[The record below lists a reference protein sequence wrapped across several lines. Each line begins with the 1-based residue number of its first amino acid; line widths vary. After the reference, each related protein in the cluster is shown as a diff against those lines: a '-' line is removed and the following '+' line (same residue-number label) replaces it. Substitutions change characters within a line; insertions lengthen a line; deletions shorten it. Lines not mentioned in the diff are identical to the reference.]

1 MIIQERVPPILAF
14 LVLMLMVKSSMAS
27 KGYTAAVYEH
37 KTIFKPGVQTRSEA
51 LGVMMQN
58 IAVFQEESRLA
69 KEKGADIIVFPEDGL
84 YGFTF
89 TRNEMYLYLDNIPNP
104 TSLANSWNPCTE
116 PDRFSNTEVT
126 HILSCMARNFSIAVV
141 ANMGDV
147 EPCTKASDPS
157 CPDDGRYQFNTDV
170 AFDTDGTLLAR
181 YRKIHLF
188 RIEKTYFNTPLQPE
202 FVTFTTS
209 FGVTFGVFTCFDL
222 VFYDPAILLG
232 ESVRNIV
239 FPTAWMDGLPTL
251 ISVGIQQGWSRALSV
266 NFLAANQ
273 HFPTYKMT
281 GSGIYARGDAL
292 EYIHD
297 MQTSE
302 GHLMVAHVPNLDL
315 PKGHFRKNSKES
327 SVDQSSDKT
336 FTSQVRDDPYTF
348 VKLTG
353 AHGTVS
359 VCTPGLCCQANYSTA
374 SESPFGNEMFAFGA
388 FNGHHKYPGGYY
400 LQVCILLKCASMEE
414 DSCGTFTTTSSTIF
428 KSFAIRGNFSNETYV
443 YPEVIVSDLQI
454 ISGEETEYSGH
465 KMDVSSFDKPLLSAM
480 LFGRT
485 YALDSSTAVIRRRA
499 LLQKKLRLE
508 KRRVVDQL
516 K

>member
-1 MIIQERVPPILAF
+1 
-14 LVLMLMVKSSMAS
+14 
-27 KGYTAAVYEH
+27 
-37 KTIFKPGVQTRSEA
+37 
-51 LGVMMQN
+51 
-58 IAVFQEESRLA
+58 
-69 KEKGADIIVFPEDGL
+69 
-84 YGFTF
+84 
-89 TRNEMYLYLDNIPNP
+89 
-104 TSLANSWNPCTE
+104 
-116 PDRFSNTEVT
+116 
-126 HILSCMARNFSIAVV
+126 
-141 ANMGDV
+141 
-147 EPCTKASDPS
+147 
-157 CPDDGRYQFNTDV
+157 
-170 AFDTDGTLLAR
+170 
-181 YRKIHLF
+181 
-188 RIEKTYFNTPLQPE
+188 
-202 FVTFTTS
+202 
-209 FGVTFGVFTCFDL
+209 
-222 VFYDPAILLG
+222 
-232 ESVRNIV
+232 
-239 FPTAWMDGLPTL
+239 
-251 ISVGIQQGWSRALSV
+251 
-266 NFLAANQ
+266 
-273 HFPTYKMT
+273 MT